1 MGKNLPNVTYVP
13 ICLCA
18 YVFQDL
24 KIFLKNQSVG
34 TTSKRPYLTYTGIKK
49 ILNSPQ
55 GESRPRTP
63 RTGEEANAGAS
74 GVVNMT

>member
-1 MGKNLPNVTYVP
+1 MCKVKS
-13 ICLCA
+13 
-18 YVFQDL
+18 L

-34 TTSKRPYLTYTGIKK
+34 TISKKSHLLYTGIKK
-49 ILNSPQ
+49 LLNSPQ

-63 RTGEEANAGAS
+63 RTGEEAHAGAS